1 MNEFEPILLKK
12 LTHNGEFFGKV
23 MPILR
28 KKYFTDIGN
37 QELFGLIVDYYG
49 EYHNIPS
56 LTELV
61 AKVKNVSNAEIRAEI
76 IKSLKGVSSTE

>member
-1 MNEFEPILLKK
+1 MNTGFESILLKK
-12 LTHNGEFFGKV
+12 LIYSAPFYGKV

-49 EYHNIPS
+49 EYHD
-56 LTELV
+56 
-61 AKVKNVSNAEIRAEI
+61 I
-76 IKSLKGVSSTE
+76 ISSTTIIPKA